1 MEKFCKFFCFIF
13 KNFFKKYRFY
23 DENLLEIFFRGGM
36 IGGLC
41 FFKDNWKF
49 DVIIVD
55 WICLEECFILW
66 MYLLMVMLFLFNGI
80 EC

>member
-1 MEKFCKFFCFIF
+1 
-13 KNFFKKYRFY
+13 
-23 DENLLEIFFRGGM
+23 M

-55 WICLEECFILW
+55 WIRLEECFILW